1 MCASQKELFHWAWD
15 IPGNFHS
22 LGLSFLYPSSR
33 QGWEFLLLSDR
44 TLYGIWLPSML
55 QSFLVLTLPSD
66 WPNLENR
73 LSCFAFKFP
82 VYSLALLGTQK
93 MFLKW
98 MNKVIRHWDLLG
110 SGTITN
116 RWIQTQTSSVRRV
129 AQRHLNTQLVPSSR
143 LYASWQQ
150 RVHVYCCILIPRREL
165 RTLYAP
171 INIHWI
177 NEWTTYLLPY
187 VFSLETL
194 TGLIFWFS
202 SPPREE
208 GGMELIF
215 LPPPNPMVYCRCIFA
230 DVSLNLNVRQARSA
244 PQRAKRSSHPETQC
258 SGWAESR
265 WELGHWTET
274 VGQKVEGTVVYFF
287 FFWFIAFVRSGLCT
301 RELWR

>member
-1 MCASQKELFHWAWD
+1 
-15 IPGNFHS
+15 
-22 LGLSFLYPSSR
+22 
-33 QGWEFLLLSDR
+33 
-44 TLYGIWLPSML
+44 ML

-73 LSCFAFKFP
+73 LSSFAFKFP

-129 AQRHLNTQLVPSSR
+129 AQRHLNAQLVPSSR

-150 RVHVYCCILIPRREL
+150 RVRAYCCILIPRREL
-165 RTLYAP
+165 RTVYAR
-171 INIHWI
+171 ISIQWM
-177 NEWTTYLLPY
+177 NEWTQIYFH

-215 LPPPNPMVYCRCIFA
+215 VLPLPNPMVYCRCIFA
-230 DVSLNLNVRQARSA
+230 DVSLKLNVRQDRSA
-244 PQRAKRSSHPETQC
+244 PQREPGGA
-258 SGWAESR
+258 
-265 WELGHWTET
+265 
-274 VGQKVEGTVVYFF
+274 VIQKHS
-287 FFWFIAFVRSGLCT
+287 ALDGLRT
-301 RELWR
+301 RENLATELKL